1 MHLKQGGEKRKRP
14 HKKYEKIEDTSHS
27 NFVAKNH
34 KSQIQPR
41 SIDDMH
47 FARYTQSFAD
57 NTFALC
63 IPQSV
68 KQ

>member
-1 MHLKQGGEKRKRP
+1 LKQGGEKRKRP
-14 HKKYEKIEDTSHS
+14 CKKYEKIEDTSHS

-34 KSQIQPR
+34 KSQVQPR
-41 SIDDMH
+41 STDNMH
-47 FARYTQSFAD
+47 FAYYYTQSFAG

-68 KQ
+68 KH